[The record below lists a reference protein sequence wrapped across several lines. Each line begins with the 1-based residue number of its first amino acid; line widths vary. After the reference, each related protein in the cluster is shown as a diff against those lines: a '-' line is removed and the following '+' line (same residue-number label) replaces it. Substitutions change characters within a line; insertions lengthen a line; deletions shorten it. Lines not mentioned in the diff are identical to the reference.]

1 MNSQIGNDYRSQNDI
16 IKDLERMTH
25 ADGFV
30 YTFCYL
36 VLESIWI
43 PQEEIEDIDW
53 FHRLNSQELSFLLG
67 LMVKRPLN
75 VSRYPSSVE
84 EIHSQASAVTDLMEE
99 LHKATTFLSAT
110 ADLEK
115 FPEGY
120 TSWLKS
126 GTGMVEPIFY
136 GGDGAYDFQYLE
148 MAEKRYVHD
157 KKWIKNH
164 LGIGLEDML
173 EISRQLKQLSNN
185 QISGIQAELSFAEQC
200 EQILAVFLFGPDD
213 IQGISN
219 DSVQCFLQRF
229 TVTPG
234 TVNENFHTVG
244 EYNVVHSHP
253 ILRLDT
259 ERYFLPIYSNL
270 PQSIYESPY
279 YWMMGDKG
287 YKAVALGN
295 RGNATEEIAHELLA
309 QVFGEQNVYRNVK
322 VTNRKQDVTDID
334 VLAVAGNKAVIVQAK
349 SKKLTER
356 ARRGDGRSLQQDFK
370 GAIQRAYEQALL
382 SREAVLDKNASLTN
396 VEGLPIDI
404 DEAIDDAYIVCV
416 TGDHYPAVTTQLKA
430 FLEKKDTDPY
440 PIAISI
446 FDLDIVSF
454 YLSDPFELLYYLR
467 QRSTHATYFISDS
480 EMSLLGFHLSN
491 KLFPAEEA
499 DAFLVSQTFAQLI
512 DANFPAV
519 RGQRSPAIASD
530 ALFHEWKNEAF
541 ERLIHDVKSTKKP
554 GFTDA
559 LFLLYDLAGSGA
571 DGIMKEIEERKR
583 LTLFDDRMHDASF
596 PLMSENKGIT
606 FLSFPSPRNFDQVN
620 LFEQQFIG
628 FSQARKHKAQAD
640 EWLAIG
646 SYAGS
651 ARSFDLLW
659 YSKDS
664 WKPDS
669 DLDKLANLLLK
680 QGNFRI
686 SQRRKIGRN
695 APCFC
700 ESGLKF
706 KRCHGK

>member
-1 MNSQIGNDYRSQNDI
+1 MNSQVGNDYRSQSDI

-43 PQEEIEDIDW
+43 PQDEVEDIDW
-53 FHRLNSQELSFLLG
+53 YHRLNSQELSFLLG

-84 EIHSQASAVTDLMEE
+84 EIHRHANAVTDLMEE

-115 FPEGY
+115 FSGEY

-126 GTGMVEPIFY
+126 GAGMVEPIFY

-164 LGIGLEDML
+164 LGIGMEDML

-185 QISGIQAELSFAEQC
+185 QISGIQDELSFAEQC
-200 EQILAVFLFGPDD
+200 EQILAVFLFSPDD
-213 IQGISN
+213 IKTVDN
-219 DSVQCFLQRF
+219 ASVRLFLQKF
-229 TVTPG
+229 AVAPG
-234 TVNENFHTVG
+234 TANKNFDAVG

-253 ILRLDT
+253 ILRLDE

-287 YKAVALGN
+287 YKAVALRN
-295 RGNATEEIAHELLA
+295 RGNATEEIAYELLA
-309 QVFGEQNVYRNVK
+309 QVFGEQNVHRNVR

-334 VLAVAGNKAVIVQAK
+334 VLALAGNKAIIVQAK
-349 SKKLTER
+349 SKKLTEQ
-356 ARRGDGRSLQQDFK
+356 ARRGDGRSLKQDFK

-382 SREAVLDKNASLTN
+382 SRDAVLDKNASLTN

-430 FLEKKDTDPY
+430 FLEKNDADPY

-454 YLSDPFELLYYLR
+454 YLSDPFDLLYYLR

-499 DAFLVSQTFAQLI
+499 EGIFVSQGFAQLI
-512 DANFPAV
+512 DVNYPVV
-519 RGQRSPAIASD
+519 RGHQRHIKASD
-530 ALFHEWKNEAF
+530 ALFHEWRNEAF
-541 ERLIHDVKSTKKP
+541 EQLINDVKMTKQP

-559 LFLLYDLAGSGA
+559 VFLLYDLEGSGA
-571 DGIMKEIEERKR
+571 DSIMRDIEERKR
-583 LTLFDDRMHDASF
+583 LTLFDNMMHTASF
-596 PLMSENKGIT
+596 PLMRENRGIS
-606 FLSFPSPRNFDQVN
+606 FLSYPSPKDYDQER
-620 LFEQQFIG
+620 LFTHQFIG
-628 FSQARKHKAQAD
+628 FSQARKHKAKSD
-640 EWLAIG
+640 EWLTIG
-646 SYAGS
+646 SFANS
-651 ARSFDLLW
+651 ARSFDMLW
-659 YSKDS
+659 YSKDP
-664 WKPDS
+664 WEPNS
-669 DLDKLANLLLK
+669 DLDKLSDSILK
-680 QGNFRI
+680 PGI
-686 SQRRKIGRN
+686 YKRRKIGRN
-695 APCFC
+695 ARCFC
-700 ESGLKF
+700 GSGLKF

>member
-1 MNSQIGNDYRSQNDI
+1 MNSQVGNDYRSQSDI

-43 PQEEIEDIDW
+43 HQDEFEDIDW
-53 FHRLNSQELSFLLG
+53 YHRLNSQELSFLLG
-67 LMVKRPLN
+67 LMVKCPLD

-84 EIHSQASAVTDLMEE
+84 AIHSHASAVTDLMEE
-99 LHKATTFLSAT
+99 LHKATTFLPAT
-110 ADLEK
+110 SDLEK
-115 FPEGY
+115 FSGEY

-126 GTGMVEPIFY
+126 GAGMVEPIFY

-164 LGIGLEDML
+164 LGIGLEGML
-173 EISRQLKQLSNN
+173 DISRQLKQISNN
-185 QISGIQAELSFAEQC
+185 QISSIQTELSFAEQC

-219 DSVQCFLQRF
+219 DSVHCFLQRF

-253 ILRLDT
+253 ILRLDA
-259 ERYFLPIYSNL
+259 ERYFLPIYANL
-270 PQSIYESPY
+270 PRSIYESPY

-309 QVFGEQNVYRNVK
+309 QVFGEQNVHRNVR

-334 VLAVAGNKAVIVQAK
+334 VLALAGNKAVIVQAK
-349 SKKLTER
+349 SKKLTEQ
-356 ARRGDGRSLQQDFK
+356 ARRGDGRSLKQDFK

-382 SREAVLDKNASLTN
+382 SRDAVLDKNASLTN
-396 VEGLPIDI
+396 VEGHPIEI

-430 FLEKKDTDPY
+430 FLEKNDTDPY

-454 YLSDPFELLYYLR
+454 YLSDPFDLLYYLR

-499 DAFLVSQTFAQLI
+499 KGIFVSQGFAQLI
-512 DANFPAV
+512 DVNYPVV
-519 RGQRSPAIASD
+519 RGHQRHIKASD
-530 ALFHEWKNEAF
+530 ALFHEWRNKAF
-541 ERLIHDVKSTKKP
+541 EQLINDVEMTQQP

-559 LFLLYDLAGSGA
+559 LFLLYDLEGSGA
-571 DGIMKEIEERKR
+571 DNLMDSIEERK
-583 LTLFDDRMHDASF
+583 LTTIFDGRIHDASL
-596 PLMSENKGIT
+596 PLMNGNKGIT
-606 FLSFPSPRNFDQVN
+606 FISYPSPKDYDQEKF
-620 LFEQQFIG
+620 FEQHFME
-628 FSQARKHKAQAD
+628 FSQARKYKAKAN

-646 SYAGS
+646 SFANS
-651 ARSFDLLW
+651 ARSFDLLA
-659 YSKDS
+659 YSKEP
-664 WKPDS
+664 WKPDPE
-669 DLDKLANLLLK
+669 LANLSNSVLK
-680 QGNFRI
+680 QGSFRI
-686 SQRRKIGRN
+686 APRRKIGRN
-695 APCFC
+695 ARCFC
-700 ESGLKF
+700 GSGIKF